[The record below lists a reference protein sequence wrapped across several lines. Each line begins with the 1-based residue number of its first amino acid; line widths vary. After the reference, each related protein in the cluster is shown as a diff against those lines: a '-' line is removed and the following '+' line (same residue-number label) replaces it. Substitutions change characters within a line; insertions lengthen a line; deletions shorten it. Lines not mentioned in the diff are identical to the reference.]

1 MSDRKS
7 TQVLRCMLMLMATM
21 ALASALSGCSLVR
34 YFTYIVAGGDGQ
46 ITVTAAYRGLT
57 NRSFAVLVAP
67 DEYALAK
74 HPRMVANLSR
84 VVTSAIAGVVDGA
97 RPMAPDQIVTF
108 QRANPFWATVP
119 PADLIKRL
127 KVERLLIVWVERYS
141 LRDTDNV
148 HTWRGVVSAKIDVF
162 ESQVSDP
169 NNATYQSWVKA
180 AFPEDSS
187 VGLVN
192 ANDRQTEFGMLKA
205 FSTKVANLFVDHD
218 EVQRP

>member
-1 MSDRKS
+1 MSDRNR
-7 TQVLRCMLMLMATM
+7 TQVRAGMLMLLAMMTM
-21 ALASALSGCSLVR
+21 ASALSGCSLIR
-34 YFTYIVAGGDGQ
+34 YLTYIVAGGDSQ

-74 HPRMVANLSR
+74 HPLMVANLSR
-84 VVTSAIAGVVDGA
+84 AVTSSVAGVVDGA
-97 RPMAPDQIVTF
+97 RPMAPDQIVAF

-127 KVERLLIVWVERYS
+127 KVERLLIVWVERYT

-148 HTWRGVVSAKIDVF
+148 HTWRGVASAKIDVF
-162 ESQVSDP
+162 ESQVEDP
-169 NNATYQSWVKA
+169 NNAAYQAWVKA
-180 AFPEDSS
+180 AFPADST
-187 VGLVN
+187 VGMVN
-192 ANDRQTEFGMLKA
+192 ANDRQIEFGMLKA